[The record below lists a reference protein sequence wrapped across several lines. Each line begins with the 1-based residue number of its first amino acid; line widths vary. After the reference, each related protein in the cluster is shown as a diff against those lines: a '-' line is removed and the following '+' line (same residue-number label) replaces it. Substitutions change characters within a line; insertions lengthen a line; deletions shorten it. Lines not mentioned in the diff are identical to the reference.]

1 SLSCKDYQ
9 TNSLA
14 LGLSFLISSV
24 ITIAIYWAARY
35 WTESKEAIKNIPKKL
50 YLRLFIIALA
60 SFIPS
65 AWLLEITG
73 VEVNEQQERILME
86 ICNSPFGFIVI
97 AILVPLAE
105 EIVFRGS
112 VLRVFLNFN
121 RPWLAIVISAM
132 LFGLVHGNTAQ
143 FIHATLLGILLG
155 YVYYKTGS
163 ILPGVFLHFI
173 NNLATFVMIK
183 VNPDIANDATLLEM
197 YNGNAINLY
206 CSLVLFTLILVHQLL
221 HLKKDLHI

>member
-1 SLSCKDYQ
+1 MKKNTRTIIDAAWFVFCFLLIQLMVGIAASLICKDYQ
-9 TNSLA
+9 ANSLA

-97 AILVPLAE
+97 A
-105 EIVFRGS
+105 
-112 VLRVFLNFN
+112 
-121 RPWLAIVISAM
+121 
-132 LFGLVHGNTAQ
+132 
-143 FIHATLLGILLG
+143 
-155 YVYYKTGS
+155 
-163 ILPGVFLHFI
+163 
-173 NNLATFVMIK
+173 
-183 VNPDIANDATLLEM
+183 
-197 YNGNAINLY
+197 
-206 CSLVLFTLILVHQLL
+206 
-221 HLKKDLHI
+221 